1 MIKTV
6 DRLSM
11 TLLDTLTF
19 PLVLLAVKRADEK
32 QTALAVA

>member
-11 TLLDTLTF
+11 RLLDTLTF
-19 PLVLLAVKRADEK
+19 PLVMLAVRAHEK
-32 QTALAVA
+32 ETAPAGA